1 MTTKHPTYSHIACLV
16 LATILSCAPLTQPP
30 PPAAAVASTGGA
42 VPKNA
47 TPLER
52 YLQERQGQTES
63 DRFLPWIAVLPMVDD
78 SGFDENVYDL
88 GNDVPRL
95 LSVQMAEFSAW
106 RVIPYEAV
114 AEVAGEAPEHWVD
127 GDLARIGPTLQA
139 DVLMVGTLLDYNMA
153 RLHLGDPQVGG
164 YKAYTGLAEAELN
177 VLDAA
182 ELSRLGLVHAR
193 HETVDRDLGLDLL
206 GKPREQDLGF
216 FTLDQMH
223 YGGEEFQR
231 TALGKATLK
240 MMEDLISQLARL
252 LQPRALETQSGKPQV
267 LSVFG
272 DEIYINVGSENGV
285 HRRYRFAVFPGAARQ
300 GVDPEKQIGV
310 IEVQEV
316 VSSEISSVNVISGD
330 GIAVGDRIKLIMA
343 DPE

>member
-1 MTTKHPTYSHIACLV
+1 
-16 LATILSCAPLTQPP
+16 
-30 PPAAAVASTGGA
+30 
-42 VPKNA
+42 
-47 TPLER
+47 
-52 YLQERQGQTES
+52 
-63 DRFLPWIAVLPMVDD
+63 
-78 SGFDENVYDL
+78 VYDL

-114 AEVAGEAPEHWVD
+114 AEVAGEASEYWVD
-127 GDLARIGPTLQA
+127 GDLARIGSTLQA
-139 DVLMVGTLLDYNMA
+139 DVLMVGTLLEYNMA
-153 RLHLGDPQVGG
+153 RLHLGDPQIGG
-164 YKAYTGLAEAELN
+164 YKAYTGLAEAELS

-182 ELSRLGLVHAR
+182 ELSRLGPVHAR
-193 HETVDRDLGLDLL
+193 HEIVDRDLGLDLL
-206 GKPREQDLGF
+206 GRPREQDLGF
-216 FTLDQMH
+216 FTLGQMQ

-285 HRRYRFAVFPGAARQ
+285 HRRYRFAVFPGAERQ

-316 VSSEISSVNVISGD
+316 VSSKISSVNVVSGD

-343 DPE
+343 DSE